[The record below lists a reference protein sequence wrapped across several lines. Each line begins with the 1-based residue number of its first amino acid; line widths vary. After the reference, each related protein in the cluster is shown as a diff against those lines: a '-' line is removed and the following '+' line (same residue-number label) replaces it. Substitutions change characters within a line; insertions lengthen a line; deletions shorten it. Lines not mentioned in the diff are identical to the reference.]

1 VQNINLNNIYYS
13 NKMSDDNSET
23 FNIKEL
29 DLDLIAPSKLT
40 NFSVERG
47 GSKTIVIGK
56 PGQIGPSAM

>member
-1 VQNINLNNIYYS
+1 
-13 NKMSDDNSET
+13 MSEDNTEI

-56 PGQIGPSAM
+56 PGQKGLSAM